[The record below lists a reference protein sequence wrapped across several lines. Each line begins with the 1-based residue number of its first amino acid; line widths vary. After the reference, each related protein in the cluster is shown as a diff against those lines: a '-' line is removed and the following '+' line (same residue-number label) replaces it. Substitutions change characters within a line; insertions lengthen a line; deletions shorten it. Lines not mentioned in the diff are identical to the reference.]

1 MPLAPDDAC
10 QLLDE
15 MLLGWPLRQVLGH
28 QRVKQLRIFLGIF
41 PGQHSVFR
49 QHPMPEPIEAGDVVI
64 AAPGWGSICTFSARL
79 IARTPSSRAAP
90 ASAITI
96 LQPLQGE

>member
-1 MPLAPDDAC
+1 
-10 QLLDE
+10 
-15 MLLGWPLRQVLGH
+15 
-28 QRVKQLRIFLGIF
+28 
-41 PGQHSVFR
+41 
-49 QHPMPEPIEAGDVVI
+49 MPERIEAGDVVI

-96 LQPLQGE
+96 LQPLQENREPLLRQQDAATPRYF